1 MMIYL
6 YKSDKISKLFLNL
19 ENVKEYEKHIKLN
32 YDDIILIIKYWHIHS
47 IKSIVDKGNY
57 QRGLDNINVQG
68 KKEYIIDQE
77 NKDILN
83 NTQSRLLLFNS
94 WETRDLYVKK
104 DKLKKFV
111 IEYLKLPFNRVFFST
126 ANYLNHMNLIKSH
139 ILSYDWVYLNEK
151 LRFNR
156 EYKLNYNSKKKYR
169 IISLNRRGSYER
181 FYYCCY
187 LFNNLI
193 NKINFSFINLNC
205 MDFKNYKNYK
215 RLNLIN
221 DNQWI
226 NFNKNLPIKLD
237 SLNPDFY
244 NNNNK
249 TNDIS
254 EYLKEAYVQVIFETN
269 SQPTHSNSQQIS
281 EKSYMGIRNGQ
292 PFILFSTTGGILE
305 HLRKLG
311 FKTFHPYINEN
322 YDDKNLSYEKRYK
335 LLIKETERLCN
346 ISENEIKKIYEN
358 MESIID
364 HNLNL
369 LENKKKIPNI
379 LKFIK

>member
-1 MMIYL
+1 MIYL

-19 ENVKEYEKHIKLN
+19 ENVKEYENNIKLN
-32 YDDIILIIKYWHIHS
+32 DDDIILIIKYWHIHS
-47 IKSIVDKGNY
+47 IKSIIDKGNH
-57 QRGLDNINVQG
+57 QRGLDNVNVQG
-68 KKEYIIDQE
+68 KKEYIINQE

-126 ANYLNHMNLIKSH
+126 SNYLNHMNLIKSH

-193 NKINFSFINLNC
+193 DKVNFSFINLSC
-205 MDFKNYKNYK
+205 IDFKNYKNYK

-221 DNQWI
+221 DKQWKK
-226 NFNKNLPIKLD
+226 FNKNIPKELD

-269 SQPTHSNSQQIS
+269 GQPINSNTQQIS

-305 HLRKLG
+305 HLRRLG
-311 FKTFHPYINEN
+311 FKTFHPYINES

-364 HNLNL
+364 HNLNV

>member
-193 NKINFSFINLNC
+193 NKVNFSFINLNC

>member
-1 MMIYL
+1 MIYL
-6 YKSDKISKLFLNL
+6 YKSDKISKLFLNF
-19 ENVKEYEKHIKLN
+19 ENVKEYNDDIKLN
-32 YDDIILIIKYWHIHS
+32 DDDIILIIKYWHIHS
-47 IKSIVDKGNY
+47 IKSIIEKGNY
-57 QRGLDNINVQG
+57 QRGLDNVNVQG
-68 KKEYIIDQE
+68 KKEYIINQE

-83 NTQSRLLLFNS
+83 NPQSRLLLFNS

-104 DKLKKFV
+104 NKLKKFV

-193 NKINFSFINLNC
+193 DKVNFSFINLSC
-205 MDFKNYKNYK
+205 IDFKNYKNYE

-221 DNQWI
+221 DKQWEKFNQNI
-226 NFNKNLPIKLD
+226 PKELD

-249 TNDIS
+249 TNNIS

-269 SQPTHSNSQQIS
+269 GQPINSNTQQIS

-305 HLRKLG
+305 HLRRLG
-311 FKTFHPYINEN
+311 FKTFHPYINES